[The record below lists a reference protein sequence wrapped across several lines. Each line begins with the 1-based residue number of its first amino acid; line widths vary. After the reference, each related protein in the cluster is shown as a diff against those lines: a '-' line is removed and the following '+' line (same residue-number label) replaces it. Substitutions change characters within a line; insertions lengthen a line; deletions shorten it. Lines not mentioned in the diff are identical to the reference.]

1 MWTPAEPP
9 VLGPHGFSARSFQKG
24 AKRGNQPGSHKL
36 MAERHTWV
44 PRTRRC
50 YQAQRRREV
59 LAWPH
64 HGGASKRVRE
74 GGSLVKA
81 SGFQVGL

>member
-9 VLGPHGFSARSFQKG
+9 VLAAGLATFIPKSSQAREST
-24 AKRGNQPGSHKL
+24 GSHQL

-44 PRTRRC
+44 RRTLRC
-50 YQAQRRREV
+50 YQAERRREV
-59 LAWPH
+59 LAWPR

-74 GGSLVKA
+74 GGSLVEA